1 MHYRFHLNFRAPIEL
16 TAAEAELD
24 RVEPSWAKFAVFLRT
39 GFRFGAKDGQH
50 KPRTLLAV
58 RQRLDVYRQ
67 RAESGNTLALLHA
80 VQECADEGLPL
91 PEWLA
96 EKFSAQLALFL
107 KPGGASSLDD
117 VYCSPNLPT
126 RGNAAKTARR
136 DWRIGVQLWLDL
148 TDIQRAEP
156 SLSFHAALKKLL
168 LSGRYGVGK
177 TKASRLIETVK
188 KNQNE
193 LLGKRQSIPQ
203 IRAKRRKP

>member
-1 MHYRFHLNFRAPIEL
+1 MHYRFPLNFRAPIEL

-24 RVEPSWAKFAVFLRT
+24 RVEPTWAKFAVFVRT
-39 GFRFGAKDGQH
+39 GFRFGAGDGRL
-50 KPRTLLAV
+50 KARSLVAV

-67 RAESGNTLALLHA
+67 RAESGNTLALLYA

-96 EKFSAQLALFL
+96 EKFSAQLALFSEP
-107 KPGGASSLDD
+107 KGAPSLDD

-126 RGNAAKTARR
+126 RGSAARTARR

-148 TDIQRAEP
+148 TEIQRAEP
-156 SLSFHAALKKLL
+156 SLSFHTALKKLL

-177 TKASRLIETVK
+177 
-188 KNQNE
+188 
-193 LLGKRQSIPQ
+193 
-203 IRAKRRKP
+203 